1 MPAALRD
8 DFIGLDEYER
18 LCEAAEE
25 GERLEYIDGQVVRM
39 LVGGSIAHHALT
51 RCLDNLIADRL
62 PGGPCASLRQ
72 TMRLQAGTARVYP
85 DVFVACGD
93 TVEPDPE
100 TNSVRSATVIVEV
113 LPPATERYDRGGK
126 WLEYQTL
133 HDLMHFVHVAQDQ
146 RRVGF
151 FHRQGDGWHYELL
164 QGPDAVL
171 RLAAIGVE
179 LRLDDFYSSI
189 PLLATE
195 GGDLATQATF
205 ATVQVSGIAGMKGL
219 PRSPDIYA
227 MVTEMDAGECEAAVA
242 AIVGLVGTPAMVDWK
257 SVLPERLQNRLDAV
271 LSASTYY

>member
-1 MPAALRD
+1 
-8 DFIGLDEYER
+8 
-18 LCEAAEE
+18 
-25 GERLEYIDGQVVRM
+25 
-39 LVGGSIAHHALT
+39 
-51 RCLDNLIADRL
+51 
-62 PGGPCASLRQ
+62 
-72 TMRLQAGTARVYP
+72 MRLQAGTARVYP

-242 AIVGLVGTPAMVDWK
+242 AIVGFVGTPAMVDWK

>member
-62 PGGPCASLRQ
+62 PRRAVRVITSDDAAPSGNGTRLPGCLRRLRGYRRTGSGDQQRPFGDRHRGG
-72 TMRLQAGTARVYP
+72 
-85 DVFVACGD
+85 
-93 TVEPDPE
+93 
-100 TNSVRSATVIVEV
+100 SA
-113 LPPATERYDRGGK
+113 PATERYDRGGK

-179 LRLDDFYSSI
+179 LRLGDFYSSI